1 MLRSLLLMALAVG
14 SVTAHAQLQTRGVYV
29 VSQGAFGANNAT
41 VVRVDPATGLASTVL
56 SGRVYTQGAEI
67 IGDRLYLTAGGG
79 TDSRI
84 DVVNLTTNTQVA
96 QVTGNL
102 VNPRYL
108 AAIGGNRALV
118 TNQTY
123 SFQTTA
129 NPTLSVLDLATN
141 TVTQTIPVVRQPEG
155 VTVASGR
162 AYVALGAF
170 DERMALAV
178 VDLGTLAAPTVLD
191 IGCAARFVFT
201 DRQDEVW
208 AVCQDAVVVLNGAT
222 GAEVARLTPAS
233 PITVGFAQEAAYDA
247 TTQTVFAVAGSQILR
262 FDTATNTATTAI
274 AVPGAAAVSAIGYD
288 PQNGRLYLGRPDVT
302 NPFSA
307 PGAVTVHDATGA
319 QVASVAAGVY
329 PAYVAVYTTGSVSS
343 APGATRGAL
352 TLDAPMPNPTAGAAT
367 VGFTL
372 AQAGHARLVALDV
385 LGREVAVLHSGATGA
400 GPHDA
405 SFSTETLP
413 AGVYLLRLTAGGQVA
428 TQRLTVGR

>member
-1 MLRSLLLMALAVG
+1 MLRSLFLMALAVG

-29 VSQGAFGANNAT
+29 VSQGSFGGNNAN

-56 SGRVYTQGAEI
+56 SGRVFTQGAEI

-84 DVVNLTTNTQVA
+84 DVVSLTTHTQVA
-96 QVTGNL
+96 QATGNL

-108 AAIGGNRALV
+108 ADLGNGRALV

-123 SFQTTA
+123 AFQTSA
-129 NPTLSVLDLATN
+129 DPYLSIFDLATN
-141 TVTQTIPVVRQPEG
+141 RVTGTIPIGRQPEG
-155 VTVASGR
+155 ITVSGSR

-170 DERMALAV
+170 DERTSLAV
-178 VDLGTLAAPTVLD
+178 VSTLTLRDPQIVE

-201 DRQDEVW
+201 DREDEVW
-208 AVCQDAVVVLNGAT
+208 AICQDAVVVLNGAT

-247 TTQTVFAVAGSQILR
+247 TTQTVFAVAGTQILR
-262 FDTATNTATTAI
+262 FDTATNTAASAL

-307 PGAVTVHDATGA
+307 PGTVTAHDATGA
-319 QVASVAAGVY
+319 QVASYAAGVY
-329 PAYVAVYTTGSVSS
+329 PAYVAVYTTGMVASR
-343 APGATRGAL
+343 PGAPSDNL
-352 TLDAPMPNPTAGAAT
+352 TLDAPTPNPTTGAAT
-367 VGFTL
+367 VGFSL
-372 AQAGHARLVALDV
+372 AQAGRVRLVALDL
-385 LGREVAVLHSGATGA
+385 LGREVAVLHSGTTGA
-400 GPHDA
+400 GPHTV
-405 SFSTETLP
+405 SLSTGTLP
-413 AGVYLLRLTAGGQVA
+413 AGVYLLRLTSGGQVA